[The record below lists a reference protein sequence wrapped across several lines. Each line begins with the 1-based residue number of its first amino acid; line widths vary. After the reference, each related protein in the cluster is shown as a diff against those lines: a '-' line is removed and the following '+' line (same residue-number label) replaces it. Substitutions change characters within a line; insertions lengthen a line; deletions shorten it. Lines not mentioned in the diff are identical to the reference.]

1 MAKMSKIVKKF
12 LKEYTDKDK
21 EYDPLEHISDDEAKE
36 RLGGYKTREK
46 ERLKKTT
53 LDEIGRIV
61 ERSSADVNWV
71 IVDFLTAIFV
81 IMIKDENYGPKLDYY
96 LNMKI
101 KNAIKISNINDE
113 LKKLIR
119 EMLVD
124 YDGVRS
130 LFLMGILKTSEAEE
144 LLANMGPVVDEIFD
158 YLEQSKNKK
167 ENIEFDAVSQ
177 DIIGKMSANY
187 TTKQGANR
195 MARAIQKTIPEI
207 AQIRGKSLPSPTDAR
222 RWMQIFCITAAYS
235 GGLISKPIWERFY
248 KLIMDYINSVG
259 SLHYPKKVNDAIDNF
274 ANEMYKFVFKGE
286 QVDANDLYKQFE
298 DIYSKAYLEKI

>member
-1 MAKMSKIVKKF
+1 MTKVSKIVKKF
-12 LKEYTDKDK
+12 LKEYRDE

-36 RLGGYKTREK
+36 RLGSYRTKEK
-46 ERLKKTT
+46 ERLKKTS

-61 ERSSADVNWV
+61 ERSAADVNWV

-81 IMIKDENYGPKLDYY
+81 IMIKDKDYGPKLDKY
-96 LNMKI
+96 LNIKI

-119 EMLVD
+119 EMLID

-158 YLEQSKNKK
+158 YLEQRK
-167 ENIEFDAVSQ
+167 EEKDYVEFDPIIA
-177 DIIGKMSANY
+177 DIVGKMAANY

-195 MARAIQKTIPEI
+195 MARVIQKTIPEI
-207 AQIRGKSLPSPTDAR
+207 AQVRGKSLPSPTDAR

-235 GGLISKPIWERFY
+235 GGLISKPVWERFY
-248 KLIMDYINSVG
+248 KLIMDYLNSVG
-259 SLHYPKKVNDAIDNF
+259 SLHYPKKVNDALDDF

-286 QVDANDLYKQFE
+286 QVDANDAYKQFE